1 MLTGLI
7 VLLVC
12 QLVGELVVR
21 TLGLAVPGPLVGMVL
36 LLVILQVRRPRPW
49 SGLVRAP
56 QTVLRHLPLFYVP
69 AGVGVVAYLSRLG
82 RDALPI
88 AGGLVLSWLAGL
100 LATATVT
107 ALALRATGA
116 RKVHR

>member
-1 MLTGLI
+1 MLPGLI

-21 TLGLAVPGPLVGMVL
+21 GLGIPFPGPIVGL
-36 LLVILQVRRPRPW
+36 LLLLAILEVRRPRGDSP
-49 SGLVRAP
+49 LVKGP
-56 QTVLRHLPLFYVP
+56 ETLLRYLPLLYVP
-69 AGVGVVAYLSRLG
+69 VGVGVVAYLERLG

-100 LATATVT
+100 LAAAAAA
-107 ALALRATGA
+107 ALGLRMTGA
-116 RKVHR
+116 RKVVR

>member
-12 QLVGELVVR
+12 QLVGEVVVR
-21 TLGLAVPGPLVGMVL
+21 SLDLSLPGPIVGMVL
-36 LLVILQVRRPRPW
+36 LLVVLQVRRPRHD

-56 QTVLRHLPLFYVP
+56 RALLRYLPLLYVP
-69 AGVGVVAYLSRLG
+69 AGVGVVAHLDRLG

-88 AGGLVLSWLAGL
+88 TGGLVLSWLAGL
-100 LATATVT
+100 VVTAAVA

-116 RKVHR
+116 RTVLR